1 TQELRIPRD
10 LHVRTRLDQRI
21 SKLLQLLSSTNRNRR
36 LAENNVL
43 ALKQRHQIL
52 NNLTNIRQIRRI
64 STLLLR
70 STHAQEMHLRESRS
84 LRIISSEVQATIF
97 QISLQNL
104 RQTRLKKWDLA
115 VLQRRNLCLI
125 DINTKNLMAKLSHA
139 GRVRSAKVTR

>member
-1 TQELRIPRD
+1 M
-10 LHVRTRLDQRI
+10 
-21 SKLLQLLSSTNRNRR
+21 
-36 LAENNVL
+36 L

-84 LRIISSEVQATIF
+84 LRIISSEVQATII
-97 QISLQNL
+97 QIALQNL

-139 GRVRSAKVTR
+139 GRVRSAKVTRTNHCHPHVA